1 MSCDFIPKTKQSD
14 DEDKGEELENVKKG
28 TKRY

>member
-1 MSCDFIPKTKQSD
+1 MSCDFIPKRTQSD
-14 DEDKGEELENVKKG
+14 DEDKGEELENVKKD